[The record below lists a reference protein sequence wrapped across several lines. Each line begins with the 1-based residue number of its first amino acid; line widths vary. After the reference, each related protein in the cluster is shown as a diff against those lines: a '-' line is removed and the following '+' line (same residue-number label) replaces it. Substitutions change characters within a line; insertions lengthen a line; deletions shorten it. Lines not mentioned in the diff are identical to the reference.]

1 MLTHAQ
7 LRTLIARAVADRTEQ
22 GFATDGLAGELES
35 LPDSFDEMLA
45 FAAKLSALPLKA
57 DWPYVEP
64 VDIDDIRAE
73 CDPGRPMDPLHL
85 DPSDAA
91 ARVEAAFYGRVC
103 GCMLGKPF
111 EIFISLDEI
120 RAALETTSEWPI
132 DDYPTERAVRALP
145 RLQGQWAEL
154 VRERMAHVVPD
165 DDINY
170 TIIAM
175 LALEQHGDA
184 FTHEDLKRLWMYN
197 LPVGATF
204 GPERTQLLRM
214 GARTLT
220 DNDPGNDVFASLNPG
235 EELCGALIRADAYG
249 YACLGHP
256 ERAASLAHRDASL
269 THSRTGVYGPMF
281 VAAAIA
287 VAPFATDPLDIFGWA
302 LGFVPQRS
310 RFAEAVRASITEVE
324 GASGW
329 IDGYER
335 VHARFG
341 EYGFCR
347 ILQEIGTVINTLRF
361 ANDVG
366 HGICLQVMQGN
377 DTDSFGA
384 TAGSILGA
392 FFGPGHLEPR
402 WTEPF
407 NDDVH
412 TALASFHERSL
423 SKIAARMAA
432 LPARVAQ

>member
-1 MLTHAQ
+1 MLTHEQ
-7 LRTLIARAVADRTEQ
+7 LRTFIASALADRTEQ
-22 GFATDGLAGELES
+22 GFATDGLAEELAA
-35 LPDSFDEMLA
+35 LPDSFDEMFA
-45 FAAKLSALPLKA
+45 FADRLSTLPLRN

-73 CDPGRPMDPLHL
+73 CDPGRQIDPLHL
-85 DPSDAA
+85 DPDDAA

-111 EIFISLDEI
+111 EVFVSLDEI
-120 RAALETTSEWPI
+120 RAALETTGEWPL

-145 RLQGQWAEL
+145 RLQGQWPEL
-154 VRERMAHVVPD
+154 VRDRIAHVVPD

-175 LALEQHGDA
+175 LALEHGGA
-184 FTHEDLKRLWMYN
+184 EFTHDHLKWLWRYN
-197 LPVGATF
+197 LPIGATF
-204 GPERTQLLRM
+204 GPERTALVRM
-214 GARTLT
+214 GAAVLT
-220 DNDPGNDVFASLNPG
+220 DDDTEMALPNPG

-249 YACLGHP
+249 YACLGNP
-256 ERAASLAHRDASL
+256 ELAATLAHRDASL

-287 VAPFATDPLDIFGWA
+287 IAPFASETLDIFRRA
-302 LGFVPQRS
+302 VQFVPQHS
-310 RFAEAVRASITEVE
+310 RFAEAVRTSIAEVVAASD
-324 GASGW
+324 W
-329 IDGYER
+329 LDGYER
-335 VHARFG
+335 VHVLFG

-361 ANDVG
+361 ATDVG

-392 FFGPGHLEPR
+392 FFGPGHLDSR

-407 NDDVH
+407 DDDVH
-412 TALASFHERSL
+412 TALASFHEGSL
-423 SKIAARMAA
+423 TKIAARMAA
-432 LPARVAQ
+432 LPASVAQ